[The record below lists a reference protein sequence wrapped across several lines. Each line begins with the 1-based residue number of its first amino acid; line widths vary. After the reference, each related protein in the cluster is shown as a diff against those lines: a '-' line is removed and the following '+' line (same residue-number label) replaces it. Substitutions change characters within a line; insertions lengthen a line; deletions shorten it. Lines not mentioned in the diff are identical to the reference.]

1 MKTFPETQNARGATS
16 IFRRTRPICGLA
28 QYRQIPLISRL
39 AKWSQQMTTPSQ
51 YRAHADK
58 YSELIKGTDK
68 PDEIREFKR
77 LEHTFKE
84 LAENEDWMVNNSSKT
99 VHIEEATNTVPLAE
113 GEPTR
118 ALTEEEGRILRC
130 LGASVI
136 MQWNTFPRKLQR
148 ELFDNASSVGELLE
162 TGAFKQ
168 QLARFLHKHKDDEG
182 GMKIQGN

>member
-1 MKTFPETQNARGATS
+1 
-16 IFRRTRPICGLA
+16 
-28 QYRQIPLISRL
+28 
-39 AKWSQQMTTPSQ
+39 MTTPSQ

-77 LEHTFKE
+77 LEHTFNE
-84 LAENEDWMVNNSSKT
+84 LAENDDWMANNLNKT
-99 VHIEEATNTVPLAE
+99 VQREDVTSTRTLTEEE
-113 GEPTR
+113 GPTR
-118 ALTEEEGRILRC
+118 TLTEEEGRILKC

-136 MQWNTFPRKLQR
+136 MQWNTLPRKLQR

-168 QLARFLHKHKDDEG
+168 QMARFLHNHKDDEA
-182 GMKIQGN
+182 GMKIQGI